1 MNIGEEAAGTDR
13 PEEPTTGRHS
23 GGHGFAGRVDRPVD
37 ATGNRIGETF
47 GGYRLTEV
55 LGVGG
60 FGTVYLG
67 HHHDGHIAAI
77 KVLHEPA
84 GSSPAE
90 RERDRERFR
99 KEVEH
104 NKQVKRYFIAEV
116 FDSGTEDDPPWVVT
130 EYVEG
135 RTLRELVGEDGPL
148 HGDPLYRLALATAT
162 ALGAVHGANI
172 VHRDFTPTNIIIT
185 SEGVRVIDFGIA
197 RTLDNRTALASGLIG
212 TPRYMAPEQVNG
224 SEVTAAIDVHAWGA
238 VMAFAATGGHVF
250 DAPNDHRILER
261 IKHDAPDLRGVPDYL
276 ARIVSGCLH
285 KEPERRPTSYQLLAI
300 LLGKEVPPE
309 HERLDGGHGSGTL
322 LLDEGVQAYWR
333 SVSGSRRAPFQ
344 IAGVYYADPTELA
357 AGMQERWVEAH
368 EMLGEPRERHA
379 LLRWLPEN
387 ESEAHRVVGAL
398 PEDYGGADVQA
409 AHLIAELDPRLGALF
424 RDIDMSWGALFS
436 TRDGR
441 AWPYRTREHE
451 RLVHLVERY
460 DLLGAFGKHHCFRNE
475 HEPCAW
481 GAPCVLYGRVA
492 RQATVLFERLRRG
505 QEWMGRVA
513 ESLAFTPREIS
524 SVRKGDLVHML
535 ATHDKREADPN
546 ALVTWV
552 THGFQEGPEQQVLQ
566 RVRTAIEEAGDP
578 WPVAVALRAQR
589 EDLSTVAER
598 GKRLRD
604 RAEARQARRS
614 QRANAAR
621 EGRDEGGSVD
631 ARAGETERERS
642 RERLDVL
649 ENGVS
654 RHLPRGLS
662 FLGGGTAAVGSLF
675 GVFYTTSLG
684 VLAVVMLLAGV
695 ALVVIGT
702 VLGRDQT
709 REVAALRRR
718 MEEGPGAF
726 TRPQVEGDVDGA
738 LMEDDEGEAGSE
750 EELKVLRG
758 HLSDF
763 PG

>member
-1 MNIGEEAAGTDR
+1 MNIGEESTNGHRPTDD
-13 PEEPTTGRHS
+13 
-23 GGHGFAGRVDRPVD
+23 V
-37 ATGNRIGETF
+37 GNRIGETF

-67 HHHDGHIAAI
+67 RHDDGHVAAI

-84 GSSPAE
+84 GVSPVE

-116 FDSGTEDDPPWVVT
+116 FDAGTEEDPPWVVT

-135 RTLRELVGEDGPL
+135 RTLRELVGEEGPL
-148 HGDPLYRLALATAT
+148 YGDPLYRLALATAT
-162 ALGAVHGANI
+162 SLGAVHGANI

-212 TPRYMAPEQVNG
+212 TPRYMAPEQANG

-261 IKHDAPDLRGVPDYL
+261 IKHDTPDLRGVPDYL
-276 ARIVSGCLH
+276 ARIVASCLH

-300 LLGKEVPPE
+300 LLGKEVPLE
-309 HERLDGGHGSGTL
+309 HERLEAGHASGTL

-357 AGMQERWVEAH
+357 AGMQERWAEAH
-368 EMLGEPRERHA
+368 EMLSEPRERHA
-379 LLRWLPEN
+379 LLRWLPEKD
-387 ESEAHRVVGAL
+387 SGAHRVVGAL

-409 AHLIAELDPRLGALF
+409 AHLIAELDPHLGALF
-424 RDIDMSWGALFS
+424 RDVDMSWGALFS

-441 AWPYRTREHE
+441 AWPYRDGEYDSLMHFI
-451 RLVHLVERY
+451 ERY

-475 HEPCAW
+475 HEPCVW

-492 RQATVLFERLRRG
+492 RQATVLFDRLRKG
-505 QEWMGRVA
+505 QEWMNRVA

-524 SVRKGDLVHML
+524 PVRKGDLVHML
-535 ATHDKREADPN
+535 ATHDKRDAD
-546 ALVTWV
+546 AGVLVAWV
-552 THGFQEGPEQQVLQ
+552 TQGFQEGPEQQVLQ
-566 RVRTAIEEAGDP
+566 RVRAAIEGADDP

-604 RAEARQARRS
+604 RAEARRARR
-614 QRANAAR
+614 AKAVG
-621 EGRDEGGSVD
+621 EGRDEGLPAKS
-631 ARAGETERERS
+631 RTGEAERERS
-642 RERLDVL
+642 QERLEAL
-649 ENGVS
+649 ESGVS
-654 RHLPRGLS
+654 RHLPRGMS
-662 FLGGGTAAVGSLF
+662 ILGAGTAAVGLVF
-675 GVFYTTSLG
+675 GVAYTTTLG
-684 VLAVVMLLAGV
+684 VLAVVMILAGV
-695 ALVVIGT
+695 ALGAIGM
-702 VLGRDQT
+702 VLGRDQG
-709 REVAALRRR
+709 REIDALRRR
-718 MEEGPGAF
+718 LEEGPGTI
-726 TRPQVEGDVDGA
+726 TRPPAVVEDDDGYEGDV
-738 LMEDDEGEAGSE
+738 GSE
-750 EELKVLRG
+750 EQLKKLRG

>member
-1 MNIGEEAAGTDR
+1 MNIGEESTNGHRPTDD
-13 PEEPTTGRHS
+13 
-23 GGHGFAGRVDRPVD
+23 V
-37 ATGNRIGETF
+37 GNRIGETF

-67 HHHDGHIAAI
+67 RHDDGHVAAI

-84 GSSPAE
+84 GASPVE

-116 FDSGTEDDPPWVVT
+116 FDAGTEDDPPWVVT

-135 RTLRELVGEDGPL
+135 RTLRELVGEEGPL
-148 HGDPLYRLALATAT
+148 YGDPLYRLALATAT
-162 ALGAVHGANI
+162 SLGAVHGANI

-212 TPRYMAPEQVNG
+212 TPRYMAPEQANG

-261 IKHDAPDLRGVPDYL
+261 IKHDTPDLRGVPDYL
-276 ARIVSGCLH
+276 ARIVASCLH
-285 KEPERRPTSYQLLAI
+285 KEPERRPTSYRLLAI

-309 HERLDGGHGSGTL
+309 HERLEAGHASGTL

-333 SVSGSRRAPFQ
+333 SVSGSRRSPFQ

-357 AGMQERWVEAH
+357 AGMQERWAEAH
-368 EMLGEPRERHA
+368 EMLSEPRERHA
-379 LLRWLPEN
+379 LLRWLPEKD
-387 ESEAHRVVGAL
+387 SGAHRVVGAL

-409 AHLIAELDPRLGALF
+409 AHLIAELDPHLGALF
-424 RDIDMSWGALFS
+424 RDVDMSWGALFS

-441 AWPYRTREHE
+441 AWPYRDGEYDSLMHFI
-451 RLVHLVERY
+451 ERY

-475 HEPCAW
+475 HAPCVW

-492 RQATVLFERLRRG
+492 RQARVLFDRLRRG
-505 QEWMGRVA
+505 QEWMNRVA

-524 SVRKGDLVHML
+524 PVRKGDLVHML
-535 ATHDKREADPN
+535 ATHDKRDAD
-546 ALVTWV
+546 AGVLVAWV
-552 THGFQEGPEQQVLQ
+552 TQGFQEGPEQQVLQ
-566 RVRTAIEEAGDP
+566 RVRAAIEEADDP

-604 RAEARQARRS
+604 RAEAR
-614 QRANAAR
+614 RALRAKAVG
-621 EGRDEGGSVD
+621 EDRDEGAPSES
-631 ARAGETERERS
+631 RTGEAVRERS
-642 RERLDVL
+642 QERLEAL

-654 RHLPRGLS
+654 RYLPRGLS
-662 FLGGGTAAVGSLF
+662 ILGAGTATVGLVF
-675 GVFYTTSLG
+675 GVAYTSSLG
-684 VLAVVMLLAGV
+684 VLALVMILAGL
-695 ALVVIGT
+695 ALGAIGT
-702 VLGRDQT
+702 VLGRDQG
-709 REVAALRRR
+709 REVDALRRR
-718 MEEGPGAF
+718 LEEGPGTI
-726 TRPQVEGDVDGA
+726 TRPPAVVEDDDGYEGD
-738 LMEDDEGEAGSE
+738 AGSE
-750 EELKVLRG
+750 EQLKKLRG

>member
-1 MNIGEEAAGTDR
+1 MNIGEESTNGHRPTDD
-13 PEEPTTGRHS
+13 
-23 GGHGFAGRVDRPVD
+23 V
-37 ATGNRIGETF
+37 GNRIGETF

-67 HHHDGHIAAI
+67 RHDDGHVAAI

-84 GSSPAE
+84 GASPAE

-116 FDSGTEDDPPWVVT
+116 FDAGTEDDPPWVVT

-148 HGDPLYRLALATAT
+148 YGDPLYRLALATAT
-162 ALGAVHGANI
+162 SLGAVHGANI
-172 VHRDFTPTNIIIT
+172 VHRDFTPSNIIIT

-212 TPRYMAPEQVNG
+212 TPRYMAPEQANG

-261 IKHDAPDLRGVPDYL
+261 IKHDTPDLRGVPDYL
-276 ARIVSGCLH
+276 ARIVVSCLH

-333 SVSGSRRAPFQ
+333 SVSGSRRPPFQ

-357 AGMQERWVEAH
+357 AGMQERWAEAH
-368 EMLGEPRERHA
+368 EMLSEPRERHA
-379 LLRWLPEN
+379 LLRWLPEK
-387 ESEAHRVVGAL
+387 EGEAHRVVGAL

-424 RDIDMSWGALFS
+424 RDVDMSWGALFS

-441 AWPYRTREHE
+441 AWPYRNGEYDSLVYFIEH
-451 RLVHLVERY
+451 Y
-460 DLLGAFGKHHCFRNE
+460 DLLGAFGKHHCFRIE
-475 HEPCAW
+475 HEPCVW

-492 RQATVLFERLRRG
+492 RQATVLFERLRKG
-505 QEWMGRVA
+505 QEWMNRVA

-524 SVRKGDLVHML
+524 PVRKGDLVHML
-535 ATHDKREADPN
+535 ATHDKREAD
-546 ALVTWV
+546 AGVLVAWV
-552 THGFQEGPEQQVLQ
+552 TQGFQEGPEQQVLQ
-566 RVRTAIEEAGDP
+566 RVRAAIEEADDP

-604 RAEARQARRS
+604 RAEARRVR
-614 QRANAAR
+614 RANAAG
-621 EGRDEGGSVD
+621 EGRDEG
-631 ARAGETERERS
+631 RTTEPPTGEAERERS
-642 RERLDVL
+642 QERLEAL

-662 FLGGGTAAVGSLF
+662 ILGAATAVVGLVF
-675 GVFYTTSLG
+675 GVAYTNTLG
-684 VLAVVMLLAGV
+684 VLAVVMILAGV
-695 ALVVIGT
+695 ALGVIGM
-702 VLGRDQT
+702 VLGRDQAG
-709 REVAALRRR
+709 EIGALRRR
-718 MEEGPGAF
+718 LEEGPGTIA
-726 TRPQVEGDVDGA
+726 RPPAVVEDDDGYEGDV
-738 LMEDDEGEAGSE
+738 GSE
-750 EELKVLRG
+750 EQLKKLRG

>member
-1 MNIGEEAAGTDR
+1 MNIGEESTNGHRPTDD
-13 PEEPTTGRHS
+13 
-23 GGHGFAGRVDRPVD
+23 V
-37 ATGNRIGETF
+37 GNRIGETF

-67 HHHDGHIAAI
+67 RHDDGHVAAI

-84 GSSPAE
+84 GVSPVE

-116 FDSGTEDDPPWVVT
+116 FDAGTEEDPPWVVT

-135 RTLRELVGEDGPL
+135 RTLRELVGEEGPL
-148 HGDPLYRLALATAT
+148 YGDPLYRLALATAT
-162 ALGAVHGANI
+162 SLGAVHGANI

-212 TPRYMAPEQVNG
+212 TPRYMAPEQANG

-261 IKHDAPDLRGVPDYL
+261 IKHDTPDLRGVPDYL
-276 ARIVSGCLH
+276 ARIVASCLH

-300 LLGKEVPPE
+300 LLGKEVPLE
-309 HERLDGGHGSGTL
+309 HERLEAGHASGTL

-357 AGMQERWVEAH
+357 AGMQERWAEAH
-368 EMLGEPRERHA
+368 EMLSEPRERHA
-379 LLRWLPEN
+379 LLRWLPEKD
-387 ESEAHRVVGAL
+387 SGAHRVVGAL

-409 AHLIAELDPRLGALF
+409 AHLIAELDPHLGALF
-424 RDIDMSWGALFS
+424 RDVDMSWGALFS

-441 AWPYRTREHE
+441 AWPYRDGEYDSLMHFI
-451 RLVHLVERY
+451 ERY

-475 HEPCAW
+475 HEPCVW

-492 RQATVLFERLRRG
+492 RQATVLFDRLRKG
-505 QEWMGRVA
+505 QEWMNRVA

-524 SVRKGDLVHML
+524 PVRKGDLVHML
-535 ATHDKREADPN
+535 ATHDKRDAD
-546 ALVTWV
+546 AGVLVAWV
-552 THGFQEGPEQQVLQ
+552 TQGFQEGPEQQVLQ
-566 RVRTAIEEAGDP
+566 RVRAAIEGADDP

-604 RAEARQARRS
+604 RAEARRARR
-614 QRANAAR
+614 AKAVG
-621 EGRDEGGSVD
+621 EGRDEGLPAKS
-631 ARAGETERERS
+631 RTGEAERERS
-642 RERLDVL
+642 QERLEAL
-649 ENGVS
+649 ESGVS
-654 RHLPRGLS
+654 RHLPRGMS
-662 FLGGGTAAVGSLF
+662 ILGAGTAAVGLVF
-675 GVFYTTSLG
+675 GVAYTTSLG
-684 VLAVVMLLAGV
+684 VLAVVMVLAGV
-695 ALVVIGT
+695 ALGAIGM
-702 VLGRDQT
+702 VLGRDQG
-709 REVAALRRR
+709 REIDALRRR
-718 MEEGPGAF
+718 LEEGPGTI
-726 TRPQVEGDVDGA
+726 TRPPAVVEDDDGYEGDV
-738 LMEDDEGEAGSE
+738 GSE
-750 EELKVLRG
+750 EQLKKLRG

>member
-1 MNIGEEAAGTDR
+1 MNIGEESTNGHRPTDD
-13 PEEPTTGRHS
+13 
-23 GGHGFAGRVDRPVD
+23 V
-37 ATGNRIGETF
+37 GNRIGETF

-67 HHHDGHIAAI
+67 RHDDGHVAAI

-84 GSSPAE
+84 GVSPVE

-116 FDSGTEDDPPWVVT
+116 FDAGTEEDPPWVVT

-135 RTLRELVGEDGPL
+135 RTLRELVGEEGPL
-148 HGDPLYRLALATAT
+148 YGDPLYRLALATAT
-162 ALGAVHGANI
+162 SLGAVHGANI

-212 TPRYMAPEQVNG
+212 TPRYMAPEQANG

-261 IKHDAPDLRGVPDYL
+261 IKHDTPDLRGVPDYL
-276 ARIVSGCLH
+276 ARIVASCLH

-309 HERLDGGHGSGTL
+309 HERLEAGHASGTL

-357 AGMQERWVEAH
+357 AGMQERWAEAH
-368 EMLGEPRERHA
+368 EMLSEPRERHA
-379 LLRWLPEN
+379 LLRWLPEKD
-387 ESEAHRVVGAL
+387 SGAHRVVGAL

-409 AHLIAELDPRLGALF
+409 AHLIAELDPHLGALF
-424 RDIDMSWGALFS
+424 RDVDMSWGALFS

-441 AWPYRTREHE
+441 AWPYRDGEYDSLMHFI
-451 RLVHLVERY
+451 ERY

-475 HEPCAW
+475 HEPCVW

-492 RQATVLFERLRRG
+492 RQATVLFDRLRKG
-505 QEWMGRVA
+505 QEWMNRVA

-524 SVRKGDLVHML
+524 PVRKGDLVHML
-535 ATHDKREADPN
+535 ATHDKRDAD
-546 ALVTWV
+546 ADVLVAWV
-552 THGFQEGPEQQVLQ
+552 TQGFQEGPEQQVLQ
-566 RVRTAIEEAGDP
+566 RVRAAIEEADDP

-604 RAEARQARRS
+604 RAEARRARR
-614 QRANAAR
+614 AKAVG
-621 EGRDEGGSVD
+621 EGRDEGLPAKS
-631 ARAGETERERS
+631 RTGEAERERS
-642 RERLDVL
+642 RERLEAL
-649 ENGVS
+649 ESGVW
-654 RHLPRGLS
+654 RHLPRGMS
-662 FLGGGTAAVGSLF
+662 ILGAGTAAVGLVF
-675 GVFYTTSLG
+675 GVAYTTTLG
-684 VLAVVMLLAGV
+684 VLAVVMILAGV
-695 ALVVIGT
+695 ALGAIGM
-702 VLGRDQT
+702 VLGRDQG
-709 REVAALRRR
+709 REIDALRRR
-718 MEEGPGAF
+718 LEEGPGTI
-726 TRPQVEGDVDGA
+726 TRPPAVVEDDDGYEGDV
-738 LMEDDEGEAGSE
+738 GSE
-750 EELKVLRG
+750 EQLKKLRG